1 MPFYRAR
8 VWSRFQETPLTEV
21 MLDDA
26 IRRLAALALD
36 QMGNVNRE
44 SFVRVAYHQSRH
56 SRQARYSS
64 RFISYPYQVILLVIS
79 YVLCFESTQKFRET
93 GRMFQDMVCA
103 ATNLRA
109 SWPASNVLAAG
120 APQKVQNVLVYFRMA
135 E

>member
-44 SFVRVAYHQSRH
+44 RLCSCRL
-56 SRQARYSS
+56 SS
-64 RFISYPYQVILLVIS
+64 IATLAPGAVLIKIYQLPVSSYTVGDFIRP
-79 YVLCFESTQKFRET
+79 
-93 GRMFQDMVCA
+93 MF
-103 ATNLRA
+103 
-109 SWPASNVLAAG
+109 
-120 APQKVQNVLVYFRMA
+120 
-135 E
+135 